1 MKTIRSADN
10 PGFREL
16 LRLARSPRV
25 LRQSALALLEGEHL
39 CAAYAARH
47 GAPRRLLVT
56 EAARETG
63 GVRALLDRYPQT
75 ETWTLAPGLFK
86 ELAQTATSAGML
98 ALVEVP
104 RPGPVAVTGASCLL
118 LEDIQDP
125 GNLGVLLRIAAAA
138 GLARA
143 WLSPHCAYAWSGKV
157 LRAGQGAH
165 FAIDIVE
172 GADLVAVAERFP
184 GKRVGTVVRGGASL
198 FETALDGPVAF
209 LFGNEGAGLSEALS
223 EAVDLRLSIPMPGG
237 MESLNVASAAAIVI
251 FEKLRQDVPTDQS
264 GRATPT
270 AAPRPTSG

>member
-16 LRLARSPRV
+16 LRLARSPRA

-56 EAARETG
+56 EAGHDTPGA
-63 GVRALLDRYPQT
+63 RALLDRYPRI

-86 ELAQTATSAGML
+86 ELAQTATPAGML

-104 RPGPVAVTGASCLL
+104 KPDPAPDAGASCLL

-172 GADLVAVAERFP
+172 GADLIAVAQGFP

-209 LFGNEGAGLSEALS
+209 LLGNEGAGLSEGLAA
-223 EAVDLRLSIPMPGG
+223 AVDVRLSIPMPGG

-251 FEKLRQDVPTDQS
+251 FEKLRQDAAMGQRDRAKPTPGAQPDN
-264 GRATPT
+264 A
-270 AAPRPTSG
+270 